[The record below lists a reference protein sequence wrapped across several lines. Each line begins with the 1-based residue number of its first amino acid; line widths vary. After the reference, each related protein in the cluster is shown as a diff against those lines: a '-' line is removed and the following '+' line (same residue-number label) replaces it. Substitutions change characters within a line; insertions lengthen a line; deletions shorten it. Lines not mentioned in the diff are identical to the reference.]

1 MFFRVLSLFVPSLI
15 LLITAVLALPIAAQ
29 LNQEYQAV
37 VTGTPYAL
45 AIVVALLGYS
55 FNRSRVLFATLN
67 LIAVYALIQIGL
79 QTSLSNPNAFVLFS
93 FLSVLAPIHMALIS
107 LYRERGIF
115 TGIGIARLALI
126 CFSYLALYLVWLEGA
141 LAQLLPELPIGMLE
155 MLVHQYFLSQTATWV
170 FIATLLPIL
179 GSFALRR
186 SYIDAALLTS
196 WICALIMLAGFDQPL
211 ISALFIS
218 ASLIALAISVVQN
231 SYRMAFIDEL
241 TAIPARRALQDKLS
255 ALGKH
260 YTLAMCDIDHFKQFN
275 DTYGHDVGDQVLKM
289 VAAKLAQVSGG
300 GKAYRYGGEEFTL
313 VFPGKAEHEAQPY
326 IEQLRETIANY
337 PMRIRNQNRPKDN
350 SQGEKLRASDNDS
363 EIVHVTISIGFCE
376 KTPEIT
382 TPEMVIKQA
391 DQALYAA
398 KKNGR
403 NCSVASHWQ
412 PPKKTTQTRQR
423 HDYA

>member
-1 MFFRVLSLFVPSLI
+1 MLFNVLSLFLPSFIVL
-15 LLITAVLALPIAAQ
+15 TATVIALPLAGQ
-29 LNQEYQAV
+29 LDQAFQTII
-37 VTGTPYAL
+37 TGTPYAL
-45 AIVVALLGYS
+45 AAIVALLGYV
-55 FNRSRVLFATLN
+55 FNRSLIVFSSLN
-67 LIAVYALIQIGL
+67 LIAAYALIQIGL

-93 FLSVLAPIHMALIS
+93 FLSVMVPVHMGIIS
-107 LYRERGIF
+107 LYRERGLF
-115 TGIGIARLALI
+115 TWLGSARLMLIAL
-126 CFSYLALYLVWLEGA
+126 SYLALYLVWLEGNLA
-141 LAQLLPELPIGMLE
+141 LLLPDLPIGMLE
-155 MLVHQYFLSQTATWV
+155 MLVHDYFLSQTATWV
-170 FIATLLPIL
+170 FSASLLPIL
-179 GSFALRR
+179 GALLLRR
-186 SYIDAALLTS
+186 TYLDAALFTS
-196 WICALIMLAGFDQPL
+196 WLCALIMLSGFDQPL

-218 ASLIALAISVVQN
+218 ASLIILAISVMQN

-255 ALGKH
+255 TLGKR

-300 GKAYRYGGEEFTL
+300 GKAFRYGGEEFTL
-313 VFPGKAEHEAQPY
+313 VFAGKTEQEAQPY

-350 SQGEKLRASDNDS
+350 SQGEKLRENSS
-363 EIVHVTISIGFCE
+363 ESETVHVTISIGFCE
-376 KTPEIT
+376 KTPELT
-382 TPEMVIKQA
+382 GPEKVIKQA

-398 KKNGR
+398 KKQGR

-412 PPKKTTQTRQR
+412 PPKKAAQSRKR